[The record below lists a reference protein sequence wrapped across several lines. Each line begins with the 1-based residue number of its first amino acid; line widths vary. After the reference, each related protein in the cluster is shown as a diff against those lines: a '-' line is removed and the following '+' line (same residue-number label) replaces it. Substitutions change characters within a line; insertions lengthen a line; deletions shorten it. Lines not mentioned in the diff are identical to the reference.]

1 MANFLLV
8 TFLVR
13 LRLELHYAA
22 PTLRNNF
29 QVCGLFKGGW
39 RGSVAQRQRLRFL
52 PSSSGF
58 DSRSRHSRDFL
69 TMEIFNIAP
78 RTKNAA
84 QKLWTVKSNKKGRVM
99 VWRIHGLA
107 TTAKLSR
114 FALRCLNIDHLLGI
128 FCNKRTSLFMQGARC
143 YTADSPNCRT
153 VNLLQFFKD
162 TCCQVSF
169 SSISLGAIF
178 FLEDKLPVAIRN
190 V

>member
-84 QKLWTVKSNKKGRVM
+84 QKLWTVKSNKKGWVM

-114 FALRCLNIDHLLGI
+114 FALRCLNID
-128 FCNKRTSLFMQGARC
+128 
-143 YTADSPNCRT
+143 P
-153 VNLLQFFKD
+153 
-162 TCCQVSF
+162 CQVSF
-169 SSISLGAIF
+169 VTNALAFSCREPDATPRICQTVALLFFCSFSLLLVARSFLVRYPLAPFSSSKIS
-178 FLEDKLPVAIRN
+178 FLLR
-190 V
+190 